1 MAETSYQ
8 IPVLL
13 DAALSEGYEDA
24 FTSASKLA
32 SDLKKQSSAL
42 EKELNALGKEADS
55 FDKLGESSDKLR
67 KDMGRLEKQIDET
80 RKATD
85 KFGSAKKH
93 FRNAKIGA
101 AALKNEIGGLLKTA
115 SKAALGVAA
124 VGTAAAVALS
134 PSEETL
140 AFGDQTARLE
150 ILPEMDPIRFDRIK
164 QQLLE
169 LSTLHVDIELPELTA
184 QFNKLRKRFSLD
196 EAETLLPSVA
206 AFQTITGNSITSD
219 FMVDHDA
226 IVAALNV
233 TTADQY
239 KLLLETLA
247 KGVTLGNLNLEN
259 IDAGDLGTLVEAYGS
274 DLRNK
279 ELQEALLIALKHK
292 ELDSEQFA
300 NFFREYLTKFNE
312 ATFMPKNLDL
322 TAPIAEHKVVA
333 KQQAEAQANRETFA
347 KWGLDEGSTLI
358 DLAKNYMKLG
368 EEARKELVHDLD
380 PLLGGSVIDV
390 LLSAPQGLE
399 QIIEDASIAVS
410 ADTNM
415 AEQADKILNTWSKVW
430 RRIGTT
436 WTNTM
441 NPLQEEFARTFGPSI
456 VAVFEKL
463 FDFIYSHKAEIGAFF
478 GDVHDKL
485 TPIILKI
492 WGVIREAWPDIR
504 GFAVEVWS
512 ELSAQWANIAPVG
525 KQFAEMLWSIVKPVV
540 DFAKE
545 HPKLVATLITG
556 IAIWKAYRLAVGGAQ
571 VVYDLVAGS
580 VNLVQGHLHKLTA
593 TAIGNQRALTNTG
606 EAALSTGQKF
616 ANMTKNVLATKFP
629 RFAGVIGGIKQIG
642 ISALA
647 SLPGIGAMGAG
658 LWTALAPLLPVIAV
672 VAAAIGVVAGLAYLV
687 YRNWETLKPFFS
699 ELWGTI
705 KLGAEIAWEFVKFI
719 ALSTLVGLKT
729 AWEGVTGFFS
739 GIWEGVRGIF
749 LDSPL
754 APVFQ
759 FLIDGVKAVVSPIL
773 DFFSGVWAAVTDMA
787 AGAFDWI
794 IAKFR
799 GLNDFLDGIFG
810 WLKGKNKELSDELKG
825 IRAENVIETRQN
837 VTGMRESEGAGERG
851 GELENTL
858 PQVSVLPAGVSPV
871 FDTPEVGIKETTT
884 QTLTETV
891 KVVESPSVNVA
902 APVVEMPAGVSPV
915 FDSPVGS
922 ERLTESDRLSET
934 VKMVES
940 PSVNVESPVVNIEAA
955 PLNVAAP
962 VVEMP
967 SGIAPVFDSPDVITP
982 RAMETNTVVTETMEI
997 PTGGERVKYQDLRD
1011 VESERAQETG
1021 QGTAQISIDDLPAID
1036 TPSVPEVP
1044 SSPSAA
1050 GTSESEGDRSVSQVN
1065 YFTINQQPGEDG
1077 DALAKRIAEIL
1088 KQQMNDAPSRFLTQ

>member
-1 MAETSYQ
+1 MAEQSYQ
-8 IPVLL
+8 IPVFL

-24 FTSASKLA
+24 FASASKLA
-32 SDLKKQSSAL
+32 ADLKKQSSAL

-67 KDMGRLEKQIDET
+67 KDMGKLEKQIDET

-85 KFGSAKKH
+85 KFGNAKKH

-101 AALKNEIGGLLKTA
+101 AALKNEIGDLLGMA

-164 QQLLE
+164 KQLLE

-274 DLRNK
+274 DLRNR

-300 NFFREYLTKFNE
+300 DKFREFLTRFDM
-312 ATFMPKNLDL
+312 ATFIPEIDL
-322 TAPIAEHKVVA
+322 TAPIAEQKVII

-492 WGVIREAWPDIR
+492 WGVIRDAWPDIR

-512 ELSAQWANIAPVG
+512 ELSDQWANIAPIG

-540 DFAKE
+540 DFVRE

-593 TAIGNQRALTNTG
+593 TAIGNQRALANTG

-719 ALSTLVGLKT
+719 ALSALVGLKT

-773 DFFSGVWAAVTDMA
+773 DFFSGVWSAVTDMA

-810 WLKGKNKELSDELKG
+810 WLKGKNRELSDELKG
-825 IRAENVIETRQN
+825 IRAENVIEYRQN
-837 VTGMRESEGAGERG
+837 VTGMRESRGAGERG

-871 FDTPEVGIKETTT
+871 FDSPDVITPAQLETAPTGM
-884 QTLTETV
+884 V
-891 KVVESPSVNVA
+891 NVESPAVNVT
-902 APVVEMPAGVSPV
+902 APSVEMPSGVAPV

-940 PSVNVESPVVNIEAA
+940 PSVNVESPVVNVEAA

-967 SGIAPVFDSPDVITP
+967 SGVAPVFDAPDVITP
-982 RAMETNTVVTETMEI
+982 RAIETNTVVTETMQI
-997 PTGGERVKYQDLRD
+997 PTGAERVEYQDLRD
-1011 VESERAQETG
+1011 VEAERSQETG
-1021 QGTAQISIDDLPAID
+1021 QGTAQISIDDLPTID
-1036 TPSVPEVP
+1036 TPPSVDVP
-1044 SSPSAA
+1044 SSPAA
-1050 GTSESEGDRSVSQVN
+1050 GQSVENEGDRSVSQVN